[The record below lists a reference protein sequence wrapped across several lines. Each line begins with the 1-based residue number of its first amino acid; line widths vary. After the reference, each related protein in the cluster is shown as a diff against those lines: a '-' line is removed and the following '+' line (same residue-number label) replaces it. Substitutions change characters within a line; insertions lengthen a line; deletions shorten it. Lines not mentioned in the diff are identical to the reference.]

1 MKCIRLE
8 YDQKLY
14 KEKLEEHLEI
24 KKKITK
30 FHTIYSAFGILAAA
44 ITPLLVVFVHTIIS
58 GVKSFDETWFLI
70 GIWFTIPLSFLML
83 IIYDFYILP
92 AQEKPIEE
100 DDFVF
105 NIQSFAEIKDNAKF
119 AVTESGEWLIW
130 TKLDGEIQGWICLK
144 ELLDDFNV
152 KNNIPEKWDTM
163 TIQINADAKAI
174 AIFS

>member
-24 KKKITK
+24 RKKITK

-44 ITPLLVVFVHTIIS
+44 ITPLLTAFAHTIIS
-58 GVKSFDETWFLI
+58 GTKSFDETWFLF
-70 GIWFTIPLSFLML
+70 GIWFTFFLSFLML
-83 IIYDFYILP
+83 FIYDFCILP

-105 NIQSFAEIKDNAKF
+105 NIQSFAKIKDNAKF
-119 AVTESGEWLIW
+119 AVTEGGEWLIW
-130 TKLDGEIQGWICLK
+130 AKLDGETQIWIYLK

>member
-1 MKCIRLE
+1 MKNIQLE
-8 YDQKLY
+8 YDQKLC
-14 KEKLEEHLEI
+14 KEKLEKQSEI
-24 KKKITK
+24 RKKVAK
-30 FHTIYSAFGILAAA
+30 FFAIYFILGIL
-44 ITPLLVVFVHTIIS
+44 IIIVTPLLTAFAHTIIS

-119 AVTESGEWLIW
+119 AVTEGGDWLI
-130 TKLDGEIQGWICLK
+130 
-144 ELLDDFNV
+144 
-152 KNNIPEKWDTM
+152 
-163 TIQINADAKAI
+163 
-174 AIFS
+174 

>member
-1 MKCIRLE
+1 
-8 YDQKLY
+8 
-14 KEKLEEHLEI
+14 
-24 KKKITK
+24 
-30 FHTIYSAFGILAAA
+30 
-44 ITPLLVVFVHTIIS
+44 
-58 GVKSFDETWFLI
+58 
-70 GIWFTIPLSFLML
+70 ML

-92 AQEKPIEE
+92 TQEKPIEE

-105 NIQSFAEIKDNAKF
+105 NIQSFAEIKENAKF
-119 AVTESGEWLIW
+119 AITESGEWLIW

>member
-1 MKCIRLE
+1 MKFIQLE
-8 YDQKLY
+8 YDQKMY

-24 KKKITK
+24 RKIITK
-30 FHTIYSAFGILAAA
+30 FHTLYSAFGILAAA
-44 ITPLLVVFVHTIIS
+44 ITPLLVVFAHTIIS
-58 GVKSFDETWFLI
+58 GTKSFDETWFLI

-119 AVTESGEWLIW
+119 AVTEGRDWLIW
-130 TKLDGEIQGWICLK
+130 
-144 ELLDDFNV
+144 
-152 KNNIPEKWDTM
+152 KNLM
-163 TIQINADAKAI
+163 AKRAGYI
-174 AIFS
+174 